1 MTTPPSPSAQQQN
14 AVVAPTNSTMAPR
27 AASLVANNTS
37 PAATTTVPFTATAA
51 TTASAPVLERRK
63 SGDKGTTTMVAQ
75 QSPKK
80 VKGTGG
86 RLLFGI
92 LSLIIFFVLI
102 TLIVALIILL
112 YKERNSICLTPICVH
127 TAAIILNSMNSSVDP
142 CDDFFEYACGNW
154 IKQHPIPDDAPSVS
168 NFENLGQD
176 LELALKDLL
185 EDETELLQANNVNID
200 AVKKAK
206 SFYQMCLN
214 ETQIMSSWRSV
225 FDSVL
230 ISFGGWPSLE
240 ASSEPNIRIRIE
252 RLYGIMVAKFRADSL
267 FKATVQPDD
276 KNSDKHVLLIDQ
288 PALNLF
294 ARDFY
299 MLLETEDE
307 RLAYRTLIRDVLV
320 LLGADPRI
328 AERDSLEILQFETEL
343 ANITVSEDQRHD
355 IAELYT
361 KWTIRDMNEKFP
373 NFDWLLFF
381 NTIFEDIG
389 QQQQKGKSI
398 RFDIDEPIVIYG
410 VEFVSRLDKFLPAF
424 EPRVIQN
431 YLTWCWF
438 FKAML
443 RDLPD
448 PFALTMFKFYR
459 TLNLMMVQKLRWHG
473 CVTRIN
479 SLMPMATSSIYVKHH
494 FDNEAK
500 TQVEEMISLIME
512 AFVELLDEEDW
523 LTAETKAFAKEKIKT
538 MHQKIGYPDYLENL
552 TAVNAEYERYIVS
565 ETDYYRTKFQF
576 YEMYQRDILER
587 IRMPVDRNRWVAGA
601 ALVNAFYS
609 PNTNEIIFP
618 AGILQPVFYNK
629 HFPRSMNFGGI
640 GVVIG
645 HEITHGF
652 DDRGRLYDQ
661 YGNIRQ
667 WWDNATIVKFE
678 EKAKCIEDQ
687 YSNYI
692 LDQISMKINGRSTK
706 GENIAD
712 NGGLKQAYRAYKKY
726 ERFHT
731 MPQQLPGVNLTQD
744 QLFFLNYAQIWCGIM
759 NDKEA
764 IRKLRTSEHSPG
776 PIRVKGPLSNS
787 MDFATAYDC
796 PAGSPMNPAR
806 KCRVW

>member
-1 MTTPPSPSAQQQN
+1 MIMTTTEQQQN
-14 AVVAPTNSTMAPR
+14 AVGAL
-27 AASLVANNTS
+27 LVDSATPSVSKSKETS
-37 PAATTTVPFTATAA
+37 PAAPSIKSGESTTLEA
-51 TTASAPVLERRK
+51 TTANHSPMLAEEANSTTSVLPLVAINNKKNSLEK
-63 SGDKGTTTMVAQ
+63 IPLSSPTSMTTTRTAVEP
-75 QSPKK
+75 PKK
-80 VKGTGG
+80 SRRRNYK
-86 RLLFGI
+86 RLLLGI
-92 LSLIIFFVLI
+92 SFLIILFFLI
-102 TLIVALIILL
+102 ALIVALIVLL
-112 YKERNSICLTPICVH
+112 YKEKSAVCLTPICVH
-127 TAAIILNSMNSSVDP
+127 TAAIILNSMNATVDP

-185 EDETELLQANNVNID
+185 EDGPDTLINMEETNEE

-206 SFYQMCLN
+206 YFYQMCLN
-214 ETQIMSSWRSV
+214 ESEIMTSWRNV
-225 FDSVL
+225 FDQVL
-230 ISFGGWPSLE
+230 HTFGGWPSLE
-240 ASSEPNIRIRIE
+240 SSSQPNIRIRIE
-252 RLYGIMVAKFRADSL
+252 RLYGIMVSKFRADSL

-276 KNSDKHVLLIDQ
+276 KNSDKHILLIDQ

-299 MLLETEDE
+299 MLTETEVE

-320 LLGADPRI
+320 LLGADHRI
-328 AERDSLEILQFETEL
+328 AERDSLEVLQFETEL

-355 IAELYT
+355 VSELYT
-361 KWTIRDMNEKFP
+361 KYTIGEIKERYP

-381 NTIFEDIG
+381 NTIFENINE
-389 QQQQKGKSI
+389 QKGKNPI
-398 RFDIDEPIVIYG
+398 QFEHDEPIVIYG
-410 VEFVSRLDKFLPAF
+410 AEFVARLDKLLPTF
-424 EPRVIQN
+424 EPRVVQN

-473 CVTRIN
+473 CVTRVN

-500 TQVEEMISLIME
+500 AQVEEMIALIME
-512 AFVELLDEEDW
+512 AFVELLDEEEW
-523 LTAETKAFAKEKIKT
+523 LTGETKAYAKQKIKT
-538 MHQKIGYPDYLENL
+538 MHQKIGYPDYLENN
-552 TAVNAEYERYIVS
+552 TAVNKEYERYIVYES
-565 ETDYYRTKFQF
+565 DYYKTKFQF
-576 YEMYQRDILER
+576 YEMYQKDILEK

-618 AGILQPVFYNK
+618 AGILQPVFYSK

-661 YGNIRQ
+661 FGNIRQ

-687 YSNYI
+687 
-692 LDQISMKINGRSTK
+692 
-706 GENIAD
+706 A
-712 NGGLKQAYRAYKKY
+712 
-726 ERFHT
+726 
-731 MPQQLPGVNLTQD
+731 
-744 QLFFLNYAQIWCGIM
+744 
-759 NDKEA
+759 
-764 IRKLRTSEHSPG
+764 
-776 PIRVKGPLSNS
+776 
-787 MDFATAYDC
+787 
-796 PAGSPMNPAR
+796 
-806 KCRVW
+806 